1 MPQTLDGQSKALFK
15 KLLQEHK
22 DNLKKEMVR
31 IEHSITNINKKLF
44 PKSEEILPLFNTLSS
59 KNLQLLPIY
68 EFSIVKSV
76 RADDRHT
83 PKEHTDTQNFMH
95 QKSTMSI
102 LKIPATE
109 REANIYVVFQLLEC
123 PLMCNEDGSI
133 PRILKEIKA
142 IIEEVDTED
151 EQSISD
157 ALHLIRNAIK
167 DVDRQERPLVVEVLK
182 IFDSTGS
189 LNFRQIRN
197 SLEALPGLNEFS
209 LSLRRSLS
217 GHST

>member
-1 MPQTLDGQSKALFK
+1 
-15 KLLQEHK
+15 
-22 DNLKKEMVR
+22 
-31 IEHSITNINKKLF
+31 
-44 PKSEEILPLFNTLSS
+44 
-59 KNLQLLPIY
+59 
-68 EFSIVKSV
+68 
-76 RADDRHT
+76 
-83 PKEHTDTQNFMH
+83 
-95 QKSTMSI
+95 
-102 LKIPATE
+102 
-109 REANIYVVFQLLEC
+109 
-123 PLMCNEDGSI
+123 MCNEDGSI